1 MTKPL
6 FSSADIQFE
15 KVAFATKLEG
25 DSSSWPS
32 EILKHAYKQLPYLH
46 KYEADVDIDR
56 VDESRG
62 YAVGKLLVYPARMQK
77 RAASKTAQ
85 LVSFPVIVRDHEL
98 APLDVYN
105 HKNTM
110 HPEDEESVHELLF
123 RPEMF
128 ERSAPTGS
136 FGGTNLSSQTTPPG
150 SSGRYRGGIQKTS
163 SVSLWD
169 AALPT
174 FTDQD
179 VAAFKKDLREDVPVR
194 NAFMEKESLR
204 GYLEDIV
211 KHASADSTWSAS
223 PTVVQISKEGIGYKV
238 KVANHKAF
246 RPTESSI
253 NRFQAQDM
261 LSEKSMET
269 LLSEGHITLT
279 VDPTTPYEHV
289 EKTAQEAVRAGRYR
303 TYAGGSAVEG
313 FVVPKMIGFDGR
325 SIDTQLFLGDS
336 AHAMQEKVAGVFTED
351 RTLAEDTPYGNG
363 VFVYQEGS
371 MAMATEPVKILNRSS
386 IVDGQEKIASY
397 HAKLLTTGV
406 PIKIT
411 ILPGLRKMAS
421 LGEYE
426 IALPDSFKFVSLQG
440 KQVSVSSTPSDV
452 DLFKTQKVAG
462 ANSVELISDGNAY
475 SLRGANAAPFQGE
488 IMGRVDTEF
497 ALSSLGLTGSQ
508 VRSSVKI
515 AAEKGAILISHTRRV
530 VDADTFA
537 AEVTSLLPDV
547 EGLRADLIKE
557 ASVIIDRETT
567 YAILSHRFV
576 TPENV
581 GVYVD
586 YIPELEKVSSKLAEL
601 LVASRL
607 GMDDVK
613 EAAAKNAMSQVSSVM
628 KGLEKLR
635 AKTQ

>member
-15 KVAFATKLEG
+15 KVAFATKLEE
-25 DSSSWPS
+25 DSSNWPS

-56 VDESRG
+56 MDESRG

-105 HKNTM
+105 HKDSM

-136 FGGTNLSSQTTPPG
+136 FGGTDISSQTTPPG
-150 SSGRYRGGIQKTS
+150 SSGRYQGAMQKVS
-163 SVSLWD
+163 SVSMWD
-169 AALPT
+169 ATLPT
-174 FTDQD
+174 FTEQD
-179 VAAFKKDLREDVPVR
+179 VTAFKEDLREDVPVR
-194 NAFMEKESLR
+194 NAFIENEALR

-211 KHASADSTWSAS
+211 KHAAADTTWSAP
-223 PTVVQISKEGIGYKV
+223 PTVVQIYKEGIGYKV
-238 KVANHKAF
+238 KVANHKAY
-246 RPTESSI
+246 RPSESSI
-253 NRFQAQDM
+253 SRFQAQDM

-269 LLSEGHITLT
+269 LLSEGHVTLT
-279 VDPTTPYEHV
+279 VDPTTPYDQA
-289 EKTAQEAVRAGRYR
+289 EKTAQEVNRAGEYR
-303 TYAGGSAVEG
+303 TYAGGRLVEG
-313 FVVPKMIGFDGR
+313 FVVPKMVDFSGR
-325 SIDTQLFLGDS
+325 NIDMQLFLGGDT
-336 AHAMQEKVAGVFTED
+336 HAMQEKVAGVFTED
-351 RTLAEDTPYGNG
+351 KTLEGSDPYGSG

-371 MAMATEPVKILNRSS
+371 MAVATEPIKILNRSS
-386 IVDGQEKIASY
+386 IANGQEKIASY
-397 HAKLLTTGV
+397 HAKSLSTGV
-406 PIKIT
+406 PVKIT
-411 ILPGLRKMAS
+411 VLPGLRKMAS
-421 LGEYE
+421 IGEYE
-426 IALPDSFKFVSLQG
+426 VAIPDSFKFVSLRG

-452 DLFKTQKVAG
+452 DIFKTQKVAG
-462 ANSVELISDGNAY
+462 ASSVELISDGSAY
-475 SLRGANAAPFQGE
+475 SLRGANASLFQNE
-488 IMGRVDTEF
+488 IMGRLDAEF

-508 VRSSVKI
+508 IRSSVKT
-515 AAEKGAILISHTRRV
+515 ASEKGSILIPHTRRV
-530 VDADTFA
+530 VDAEAFA
-537 AEVTSLLPDV
+537 SKVAGLLPDV
-547 EGLRADLIKE
+547 ENLRVNLVKE
-557 ASVIIDRETT
+557 ASVIVDKETT
-567 YAILSHRFV
+567 DAILSLRFV

-586 YIPELEKVSSKLAEL
+586 YIPELEKISSKLAEL

-613 EAAAKNAMSQVSSVM
+613 EAAAKNAMSQVSSVVR
-628 KGLEKLR
+628 GLEKLR